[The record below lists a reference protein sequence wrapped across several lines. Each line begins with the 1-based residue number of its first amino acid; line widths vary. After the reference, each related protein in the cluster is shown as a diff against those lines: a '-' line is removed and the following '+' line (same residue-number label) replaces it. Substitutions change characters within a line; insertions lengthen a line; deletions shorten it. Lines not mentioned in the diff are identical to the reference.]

1 MLLNCVTCLR
11 LGIPYNE
18 TISFEHYSSSYIAT
32 YAMVHRWN
40 VAQYILVRV
49 TQTVVLFPPTF
60 CYSVFLALETLHI
73 SGRTIFI
80 LHVHMILIELKK
92 LHFIVSPNGAV
103 KWQHKTVACAF
114 QYLQYKFTLLKHFPT
129 TNLLEPVQCNHR
141 PVCGNI
147 RYWLVFHNKWMV
159 ALPSHLNSAGK
170 RLGKD
175 SGACLTVSCRRRDI
189 RELKGRSILHEEE
202 MHALL
207 ASSLFQGKLKWV

>member
-1 MLLNCVTCLR
+1 MLPNCVTCLR

-40 VAQYILVRV
+40 VAQYILVCV

-60 CYSVFLALETLHI
+60 CCSVFLALETLHI
-73 SGRTIFI
+73 SGRTIFL

-92 LHFIVSPNGAV
+92 LHFIVSPNWAV

-114 QYLQYKFTLLKHFPT
+114 QCLQYKFTLSKHFPT
-129 TNLLEPVQCNHR
+129 TNLLEPVQCNHW

-147 RYWLVFHNKWMV
+147 RYWI
-159 ALPSHLNSAGK
+159 AYS
-170 RLGKD
+170 
-175 SGACLTVSCRRRDI
+175 
-189 RELKGRSILHEEE
+189 
-202 MHALL
+202 L
-207 ASSLFQGKLKWV
+207 AQPFEFSWEASR